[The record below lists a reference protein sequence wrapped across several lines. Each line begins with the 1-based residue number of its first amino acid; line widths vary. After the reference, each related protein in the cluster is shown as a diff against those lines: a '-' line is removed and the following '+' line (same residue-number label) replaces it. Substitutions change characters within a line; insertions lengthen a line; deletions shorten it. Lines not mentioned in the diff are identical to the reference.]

1 MPEAVKFPAF
11 ALYKDLPLEIP
22 ESLFRLSRFLV
33 GIAI

>member
-22 ESLFRLSRFLV
+22 ESLFSVSSPLFL
-33 GIAI
+33 

>member
-22 ESLFRLSRFLV
+22 ESLFSGSLSLFL
-33 GIAI
+33 

>member
-22 ESLFRLSRFLV
+22 ESLFRDSREIGLKL
-33 GIAI
+33 